1 MRGSDGAA
9 LPPEGG
15 GGGGGSRRLERCP
28 AHPRTAPR
36 SWGSS
41 RRARRGFVYLSHVVY
56 CPARKKALWLCRLP
70 LLSARFLH
78 LGGPMFSSFGP
89 K

>member
-9 LPPEGG
+9 LLPEE
-15 GGGGGSRRLERCP
+15 GGGGSRRLERCP

-56 CPARKKALWLCRLP
+56 CPARKSLVELCRL
-70 LLSARFLH
+70 FLH
-78 LGGPMFSSFGP
+78 LGGVVDCFLLLRFGRNYCR
-89 K
+89 